1 MPKPAGMCN
10 FRPTVAFLSYFMHCS
25 FININTYCLSIT
37 KCTFSQFSTPW
48 PIKMDYIK
56 YSYVAFEFGTEDAVK
71 VHVIVE
77 KLLTIF
83 NLAEQQLFTHTQTQA
98 NTHTHPHTQA

>member
-1 MPKPAGMCN
+1 M
-10 FRPTVAFLSYFMHCS
+10 
-25 FININTYCLSIT
+25 
-37 KCTFSQFSTPW
+37 CTFSQFSSPW
-48 PIKMDYIK
+48 LIKMDYIK
-56 YSYVAFEFGTEDAVK
+56 FSYVTFEFGTKHAVK

>member
-1 MPKPAGMCN
+1 
-10 FRPTVAFLSYFMHCS
+10 
-25 FININTYCLSIT
+25 
-37 KCTFSQFSTPW
+37 
-48 PIKMDYIK
+48 MDYTK